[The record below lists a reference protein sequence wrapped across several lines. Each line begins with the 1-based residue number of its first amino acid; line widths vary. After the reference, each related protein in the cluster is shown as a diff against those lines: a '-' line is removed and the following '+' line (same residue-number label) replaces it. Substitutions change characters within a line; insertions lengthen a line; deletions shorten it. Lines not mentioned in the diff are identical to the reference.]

1 MLTQPKG
8 TGLSNL
14 IEADDPQLI
23 LVRIPYHA
31 IESTLP
37 LLLVLQFVKIEFYVL
52 KNLNVEIFP
61 IKTKHLNIG
70 T

>member
-23 LVRIPYHA
+23 LVCIPYHA
-31 IESTLP
+31 IVSTLP
-37 LLLVLQFVKIEFYVL
+37 LRLVLQLVKMEFYVL
-52 KNLNVEIFP
+52 ENLNVEIFP
-61 IKTKHLNIG
+61 IKIKASKH
-70 T
+70 